1 MVIKGIQFH
10 KEPYLCG
17 MELFIILL
25 LVLLN
30 GIFAMSEM
38 SLVSSKKFKLE
49 NAVKKG
55 SVGARNALDL
65 SEHPTRFLSTV
76 QIGITLIGILLGVYS
91 GENLTND
98 VVGILENIEIVAPY
112 AKTLST
118 LIIVFLVTYMSIV
131 LGELLPKRLGMAFP
145 EPIITVLAGPMK
157 ILSTVTAPFVW
168 LLTKSNDVLL
178 AIMGLHNSGNARVTE
193 EEIKSIVREGVEGGE
208 IEHIEHSIV
217 ERVFELG
224 DRKVNTLFTHRKDIV
239 FFRTADSWEEILEKI
254 GKEKHA
260 VYPVTAG
267 NSLDDTIG
275 IVMLK
280 DLFQAVSK
288 QPFDIREYIRKPL
301 YLNENVYAYKILEL
315 FKKHKMH
322 YAIVVDEY
330 GSTVGMVTM
339 DDVVDALVGDVSD
352 EDQEEYEII
361 QRDENSWL
369 VDGQYSVIEF
379 VKYFK
384 LDMDYNANQTFTTV
398 AGLIIYKS
406 NKLPE
411 VGEKIYIE
419 DFVLEVIDKDRQ
431 RIDKVLVTRN
441 Q

>member
-1 MVIKGIQFH
+1 
-10 KEPYLCG
+10 
-17 MELFIILL
+17 
-25 LVLLN
+25 
-30 GIFAMSEM
+30 
-38 SLVSSKKFKLE
+38 
-49 NAVKKG
+49 
-55 SVGARNALDL
+55 
-65 SEHPTRFLSTV
+65 
-76 QIGITLIGILLGVYS
+76 
-91 GENLTND
+91 
-98 VVGILENIEIVAPY
+98 
-112 AKTLST
+112 
-118 LIIVFLVTYMSIV
+118 
-131 LGELLPKRLGMAFP
+131 LPKRLGMAFP

-239 FFRTADSWEEILEKI
+239 YFKTSDSWEEILEKI

-260 VYPVTAG
+260 VYPVTSG

>member
-406 NKLPE
+406 NKLPD

>member
-1 MVIKGIQFH
+1 
-10 KEPYLCG
+10 

-157 ILSTVTAPFVW
+157 VLSTVTAPFVW

-260 VYPVTAG
+260 VYPVTSG

-406 NKLPE
+406 NKLPD
-411 VGEKIYIE
+411 VGEKIYLE

>member
-1 MVIKGIQFH
+1 
-10 KEPYLCG
+10 
-17 MELFIILL
+17 
-25 LVLLN
+25 
-30 GIFAMSEM
+30 MSEM

-260 VYPVTAG
+260 VYPVTSG

-406 NKLPE
+406 NKLPD

>member
-260 VYPVTAG
+260 VYPVTSG

-406 NKLPE
+406 NKLPD

>member
-1 MVIKGIQFH
+1 MIKGIQFH

-157 ILSTVTAPFVW
+157 VLSTVTAPFVW

-260 VYPVTAG
+260 VYPVTSG

-406 NKLPE
+406 NKLPD
-411 VGEKIYIE
+411 VGEKIYLE

>member
-1 MVIKGIQFH
+1 
-10 KEPYLCG
+10 

-98 VVGILENIEIVAPY
+98 VMGILENIEIVAPY

-157 ILSTVTAPFVW
+157 VLSTVTAPFVW

-178 AIMGLHNSGNARVTE
+178 AIMGLHNSGNARITE

-239 FFRTADSWEEILEKI
+239 YFKTSDSWEEILEKI

-260 VYPVTAG
+260 VYPVTSG

-339 DDVVDALVGDVSD
+339 DDVMDALVGDVSD

-406 NKLPE
+406 NKLPD